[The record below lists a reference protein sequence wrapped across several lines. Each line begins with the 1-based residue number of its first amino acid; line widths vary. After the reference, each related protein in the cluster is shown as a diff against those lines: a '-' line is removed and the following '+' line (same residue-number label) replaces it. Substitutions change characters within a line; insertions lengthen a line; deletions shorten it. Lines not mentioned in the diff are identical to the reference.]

1 MTFLPFLVFLVDF
14 ITISLVIVIT
24 YIVIIIILLGDY
36 KEVWV
41 IAKSNAAVGGA
52 ALCIA
57 VPAILFLRFPFMLK
71 FAIG

>member
-1 MTFLPFLVFLVDF
+1 LLIDF
-14 ITISLVIVIT
+14 ITISLF
-24 YIVIIIILLGDY
+24 IIIIIIDIFIIIVLGDY

-41 IAKSNAAVGGA
+41 IAKSNAAVGGV

-71 FAIG
+71 FAIGK